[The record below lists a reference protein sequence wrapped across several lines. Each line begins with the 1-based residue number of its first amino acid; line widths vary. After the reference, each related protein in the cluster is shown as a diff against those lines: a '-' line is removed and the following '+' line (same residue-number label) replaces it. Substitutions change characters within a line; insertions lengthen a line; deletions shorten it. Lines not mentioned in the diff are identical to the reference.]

1 MTYSIQDGQQI
12 GHGTNMVSYSIVT
25 EMKITL
31 ENSSP
36 LVNFFFFFFPQL
48 PKRVF
53 LHFTRNLQ
61 N

>member
-25 EMKITL
+25 EMKITY

-36 LVNFFFFFFPQL
+36 LVPKLFFFPQL

-61 N
+61 H